1 MLKRQ
6 TNTQLIYCKSM
17 NYNLFSKHYL
27 DLWIHFLT
35 KRASSIKTTSSTL
48 SATMILNGRRYS
60 LSRMNICS
68 TSSRLRTQR
77 MLANGWLGRVS
88 FRRSRTS
95 SWPSAR
101 TSPSWATNTTLK
113 LMIASLFGGGASL
126 VMYIYWDSY
135 LEAICMLPVLF
146 DHPRCTPWTVV
157 WGIESGETKRIT
169 VKIVYEDE
177 MRETVLWG

>member
-35 KRASSIKTTSSTL
+35 KRASSIKPTSSTL

-60 LSRMNICS
+60 LSRMNNCS
-68 TSSRLRTQR
+68 TSSTLRTQR
-77 MLANGWLGRVS
+77 MLTNGWLGRVS

-113 LMIASLFGGGASL
+113 LMIASPFGWYFAGYAYLLRFLFGGY
-126 VMYIYWDSY
+126 MYVTCSIWLSAMHSMDCS
-135 LEAICMLPVLF
+135 VR
-146 DHPRCTPWTVV
+146 HRK
-157 WGIESGETKRIT
+157 WG
-169 VKIVYEDE
+169 V
-177 MRETVLWG
+177 

>member
-77 MLANGWLGRVS
+77 MLTNGWLGRVS

-113 LMIASLFGGGASL
+113 LMIASPFGWYFAGYAYLLRFLFGGY
-126 VMYIYWDSY
+126 MYVTCSIWSSAMHSMD
-135 LEAICMLPVLF
+135 CRVR
-146 DHPRCTPWTVV
+146 HRKWRV
-157 WGIESGETKRIT
+157 
-169 VKIVYEDE
+169 
-177 MRETVLWG
+177 